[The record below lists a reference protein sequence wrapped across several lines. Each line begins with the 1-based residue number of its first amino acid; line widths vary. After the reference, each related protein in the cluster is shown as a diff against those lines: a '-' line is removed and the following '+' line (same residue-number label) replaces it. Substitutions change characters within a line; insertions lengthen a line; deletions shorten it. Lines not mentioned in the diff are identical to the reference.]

1 MDEAR
6 RQALSA
12 AGIDVEAALARMMGS
27 EALLARLLK
36 KFLDDANCEKLH
48 SASAVG
54 DREAALAASHT
65 LKGVCGNLSMTALF
79 DLLTHQV
86 AAFRA
91 GDWEGAVALLE
102 QIDQAYVRVTAAIR
116 EACA

>member
-6 RQALSA
+6 KQALGA
-12 AGIDVEAALARMMGS
+12 AGIDVDAALARMMGS

-48 SASAVG
+48 SAIAAG

-86 AAFRA
+86 TAFRA
-91 GDWEGAVALLE
+91 DDWEGAVALLE
-102 QIDQAYVRVTAAIR
+102 QIDQAYARVTAAIR

>member
-6 RQALSA
+6 KQALCA

-48 SASAVG
+48 SAISAG
-54 DREAALAASHT
+54 DCEAALAASHT

-86 AAFRA
+86 TAFRA

-102 QIDQAYVRVTAAIR
+102 QIDQAYARVTAAIR

>member
-6 RQALSA
+6 KQALCA
-12 AGIDVEAALARMMGS
+12 AGIDVDAALARMMGS

-48 SASAVG
+48 SAIAAG

-86 AAFRA
+86 TAFRA
-91 GDWEGAVALLE
+91 DDWEGAVALLE
-102 QIDQAYVRVTAAIR
+102 QIDQAYARVTAAIR

>member
-6 RQALSA
+6 KQALCA

-48 SASAVG
+48 SAIAAG
-54 DREAALAASHT
+54 DREAALAAAHT

-86 AAFRA
+86 TAFRA
-91 GDWEGAVALLE
+91 DDWEGAVALLE
-102 QIDQAYVRVTAAIR
+102 QIDQAYARVTAAIR

>member
-6 RQALSA
+6 KQALDRRRHRRGGSA
-12 AGIDVEAALARMMGS
+12 CAHDGQRGAACAPFEKVSRRRELRQTAGRRSPG
-27 EALLARLLK
+27 
-36 KFLDDANCEKLH
+36 DA
-48 SASAVG
+48 
-54 DREAALAASHT
+54 EAALAASHT

-79 DLLTHQV
+79 DLLTRQV

-102 QIDQAYVRVTAAIR
+102 QIDQAYARVTAAIR

>member
-6 RQALSA
+6 KQALCA

-36 KFLDDANCEKLH
+36 KFLDDANYAKLQD
-48 SASAVG
+48 AVARS
-54 DREAALAASHT
+54 DAETALTASHT

-79 DLLTHQV
+79 DLLTRQV

-102 QIDQAYVRVTAAIR
+102 QIDQAYARVTAAIR

>member
-6 RQALSA
+6 RQALGA

-27 EALLARLLK
+27 EALLVRLLK
-36 KFLDDANCEKLH
+36 KFLEDANFDKLQ
-48 SASAVG
+48 AAVATG
-54 DREAALAASHT
+54 DKDAALAASHT

-79 DLLTHQV
+79 DLLTRQV

-102 QIDQAYVRVTAAIR
+102 QIDQAYARVTAAIR

>member
-6 RQALSA
+6 KQALRA

-48 SASAVG
+48 SAIAAG
-54 DREAALAASHT
+54 DREAALAAAHT

-79 DLLTHQV
+79 DLLTRQV

-102 QIDQAYVRVTAAIR
+102 QIDQAYARVTAAIR

>member
-6 RQALSA
+6 KQALGA
-12 AGIDVEAALARMMGS
+12 AGIDVDAALARMMGS

-48 SASAVG
+48 SAISAG
-54 DREAALAASHT
+54 DPEAALAASHT

-79 DLLTHQV
+79 DLLTRQV

-91 GDWEGAVALLE
+91 GDWEGAVVLLE
-102 QIDQAYVRVTAAIR
+102 QIDQAYARVTAAIR

>member
-6 RQALSA
+6 KQALRA
-12 AGIDVEAALARMMGS
+12 AGIDVDAALARMMGS

-48 SASAVG
+48 SAIAAG

-86 AAFRA
+86 TAFRA
-91 GDWEGAVALLE
+91 DDWEGAVALLE
-102 QIDQAYVRVTAAIR
+102 QIDQAYTRVTAAIR

>member
-6 RQALSA
+6 KQALIA
-12 AGIDVEAALARMMGS
+12 AGINVDEALSRMMGS
-27 EALLARLLK
+27 EALLMRLLK
-36 KFLDDANCEKLH
+36 KFLDDANYAKLQD
-48 SASAVG
+48 AVARS
-54 DREAALAASHT
+54 DAETALTASHT

-79 DLLTHQV
+79 DLLTRQV

-102 QIDQAYVRVTAAIR
+102 QIDQAYARVTAAIR

>member
-6 RQALSA
+6 KQALGA

-27 EALLARLLK
+27 EALLVRLLK
-36 KFLDDANCEKLH
+36 KFLEDANFDKLQ
-48 SASAVG
+48 AAVAAG
-54 DREAALAASHT
+54 DKDAALAASHT

-79 DLLTHQV
+79 DLLTRQV

-102 QIDQAYVRVTAAIR
+102 QIDQAYARVTAAIR

>member
-6 RQALSA
+6 KQALIA
-12 AGIDVEAALARMMGS
+12 ADINVDEALSRMMGS
-27 EALLARLLK
+27 EALLMRLLK
-36 KFLDDANCEKLH
+36 KFLDDANYAKLLD
-48 SASAVG
+48 AVARS
-54 DREAALAASHT
+54 DAETALTASHT

-91 GDWEGAVALLE
+91 GDREGAAALLE
-102 QIDQAYVRVTAAIR
+102 EIAPAYARVVDAIR
-116 EACA
+116 EVCA

>member
-6 RQALSA
+6 KQALGA

-36 KFLDDANCEKLH
+36 KFLDDDNCEKLH
-48 SASAVG
+48 SAIAAG

-91 GDWEGAVALLE
+91 DDWEGAVALLE

>member
-6 RQALSA
+6 KQALRA

-48 SASAVG
+48 SAISAG

-65 LKGVCGNLSMTALF
+65 HKGVCGNLSMTALF
-79 DLLTHQV
+79 DLLTRQV

-102 QIDQAYVRVTAAIR
+102 QIDQAYARVTAAIR

>member
-6 RQALSA
+6 KQALGA

-36 KFLDDANCEKLH
+36 KFLDDDNCEKLH
-48 SASAVG
+48 SAIAAG

-86 AAFRA
+86 TAFRA
-91 GDWEGAVALLE
+91 DDWEGAVALLE
-102 QIDQAYVRVTAAIR
+102 QIDQAYARVTAAIR

>member
-6 RQALSA
+6 KQALRA

-48 SASAVG
+48 SAISVG

-79 DLLTHQV
+79 DLLTRQV

-102 QIDQAYVRVTAAIR
+102 QIDQAYARVTAAIR

>member
-36 KFLDDANCEKLH
+36 KFLDDDNCEKLH
-48 SASAVG
+48 SAISAG
-54 DREAALAASHT
+54 DREAALAVSHT

-79 DLLTHQV
+79 DLLTRQV

-102 QIDQAYVRVTAAIR
+102 QIDQAYARVTAAIR